1 MIFVKLLD
9 ELRPYIDV
17 HKLGLAII
25 NHVAETKETQTRF
38 ACRFIPIDV
47 LCKAKMDDF
56 KVFLK
61 PILQKYFTVAKEK
74 VEGEA
79 VTGEEEKKPIDESKY
94 LTWCMEFR
102 NKNNNNLKKK
112 EVLDFIF
119 NTIDGRLNP
128 VDLKNADLYVVVEV
142 YRDLLMMGVVPRY
155 KELKKFNLQSLIKNE
170 AAEEE
175 GNSSDEEKQPKKVI
189 KLSELIS
196 KRLQAQQE

>member
-1 MIFVKLLD
+1 
-9 ELRPYIDV
+9 
-17 HKLGLAII
+17 
-25 NHVAETKETQTRF
+25 
-38 ACRFIPIDV
+38 
-47 LCKAKMDDF
+47 MDDF

-79 VTGEEEKKPIDESKY
+79 LTGEEEKKPIDASKY

-175 GNSSDEEKQPKKVI
+175 GNSSDEDKQPKKVI